1 MMGEGGGLRADDEA
15 SIWTLDQDLWLRV
28 MGEGVM
34 GEGVMGEGVMGEG
47 VMGEWVQRRGKM
59 KIDRV
64 HS

>member
-1 MMGEGGGLRADDEA
+1 MVGEGGGLCADDEA

-34 GEGVMGEGVMGEG
+34 GEGVMGE
-47 VMGEWVQRRGKM
+47 WVQRRGKM

>member
-1 MMGEGGGLRADDEA
+1 MVGEGGGLRADDEA

-47 VMGEWVQRRGKM
+47 VMGEWVKRRGKM